1 MTAHAEV
8 TGRGVDRLP
17 DRLPDRPADRPSDRR
32 GGAGLLAPLRR
43 SRVFRTLW
51 SGHLTMQLG
60 IWVLTVA
67 GQWYMVD
74 AGQSTLMVALVQ
86 AAVTVPF
93 LVLGIPAG
101 VLADLLPRRTLMV
114 ATNLA
119 ATLVGFILVGASLGG
134 FLTPMALLVLTILL
148 GVAQAINQATWSASV
163 PDIVEPELMPSA
175 SMLASIS
182 VNLGRVLGPAIG
194 GVLIVVSGATSA
206 FAVSGAAFLYYAV
219 AGLAAGNLRR
229 PLGGERFTTALRTG
243 FAHVVHSADQLR
255 LLTVTAGWFVAGSA
269 FFAVLPVIA
278 MRGMGQGA
286 AGYGFMLA
294 VVGAGAVG
302 GTVLLAPLRR
312 RLTNRA
318 YSAILIPGY
327 AAGLVVVA
335 LSSERI
341 LVMAGLAV
349 AGFTW
354 TAVGS
359 TLMATNQVILAPWV
373 RARALSYHLVASQGG
388 LAVGSYLWGAVGD
401 HIGGPA
407 VFCAAAVAL
416 TPVWLLVMLR
426 WLPRPK
432 STGEPVPWPEI
443 PQEAAPGRRKVLVM
457 VEYRVDA
464 AAREEFLELMRQVR
478 RSRRRTGAREW
489 RLFADPDREEIFVEA
504 WTVAS
509 WEEHVLQHVERQTE
523 AEARISRAVR
533 ELVGPAVR
541 VTHLVEHKT

>member
-1 MTAHAEV
+1 LTAQAEV
-8 TGRGVDRLP
+8 SERAEHA
-17 DRLPDRPADRPSDRR
+17 PARPSGRR
-32 GGAGLLAPLRR
+32 DGAGLLAPLRR
-43 SRVFRTLW
+43 SRVFRVMW
-51 SGHLTMQLG
+51 SGHVTMQLG

-93 LVLGIPAG
+93 LVLGVPAG

-114 ATNLA
+114 ATNFA
-119 ATLVGFILVGASLGG
+119 ATAVGLVLVAASLGG
-134 FLTPMALLVLTILL
+134 FLTPIALLVLTILL

-163 PDIVEPELMPSA
+163 PDIVEPELIPSA

-206 FAVSGAAFLYYAV
+206 FAVSGAAFLFYAL
-219 AGLAAGNLRR
+219 AGLAAANLRR
-229 PLGGERFTTALRTG
+229 PLRGERFTTALRTG

-255 LLTVTAGWFVAGSA
+255 LLAITAGWFVAGSA

-278 MRGMGQGA
+278 MRGMGEGA

-294 VVGAGAVG
+294 VAGGGAVG

-312 RLTNRA
+312 RLSNRA
-318 YSAILIPGY
+318 YSALLIPAY
-327 AAGLVVVA
+327 AASLVVVA
-335 LSSERI
+335 LSGHRAPI
-341 LVMAGLAV
+341 LIGLAV

-359 TLMATNQVILAPWV
+359 TLMATHQVILAPWV

-388 LAVGSYLWGAVGD
+388 MAVGSYLWGAVGD
-401 HIGGPA
+401 RIGGPA
-407 VFCAAAVAL
+407 VFCVAAAAMA
-416 TPVWLLVMLR
+416 PVWLLVMLR

-432 STGEPVPWPEI
+432 ATGDPVPWAEP
-443 PQEAAPGRRKVLVM
+443 PRADAPGRRHVLVM
-457 VEYRVDA
+457 VEYRVEDA
-464 AAREEFLELMRQVR
+464 DREAFLELMRQVR
-478 RSRRRTGAREW
+478 RSRRRTGARRW
-489 RLFADPDREEIFVEA
+489 RLFADPDRDRIFVEA

-533 ELVGPAVR
+533 ELVGPPVR
-541 VTHLVEHKT
+541 VVHLVEHKT